1 MNLEL
6 AYERA
11 LRRLRRSDAFSAEL
25 REVLAEF
32 PEDVREAVLVRL
44 DEKGLVND
52 RRLAFAC
59 VEASQGK
66 RAWGRSALTEQLRAR
81 GASDE
86 DLEEAW
92 EAGPSEQERARGLL
106 DTRPAAGR
114 MTWRRYLLSRGFEPD
129 VVDEVLDAKLSASE

>member
-1 MNLEL
+1 LNLEL

-11 LRRLRRSDAFSAEL
+11 LRRLRRSDAFSAEI
-25 REVLAEF
+25 REVLVEF
-32 PEDVREAVLVRL
+32 PEDVREVVLVRL

-52 RRLAFAC
+52 RRLTFSC

-66 RAWGRSALTEQLRAR
+66 RASGRLVLSEKLRAR

-86 DLEEAW
+86 DLAEAW
-92 EAGPSEQERARGLL
+92 EAGPSEQDRARGLL

-114 MTWRRYLLSRGFEPD
+114 MTWRRYLLSRGFEAD
-129 VVDEVLDAKLSASE
+129 VVDEVLDARLGASE